1 MRVDTF
7 LIQQGCT
14 DLGGVVRTR
23 DLTAGGVSRHS
34 LATAVRRGDLI
45 RLREGVYVHPD
56 TSDDIRTAVLHGGV
70 LGCLSRANEAGLW
83 ILEEPSTLHVAL
95 PKNGHFREYAHESQG
110 DARKGDKGNGAAGSG
125 GAGNGDVGKGNA
137 GKRVAEDG
145 ATGEGCMCSLHWG
158 DMRAHGGMQALPE
171 ALAAMLLCLGEEHFF
186 VALESA
192 MKKRLIDSPQL
203 ARLRTRIS
211 KKHRWLVEFAR
222 WNADSGLESLLR
234 LRLRSLGLSL
244 ASQVKVPGV
253 GLVDFVLG
261 DRLIIEVDGKPN
273 HVGVSERHK
282 DLVRDVVAAAHG
294 FDTLRFDYA
303 LVIHDWEIVEAAIL
317 AKVELGLHRRL
328 RVSGRYQRRAVE

>member
-7 LIQQGCT
+7 LVQRLCA
-14 DLGGVVRTR
+14 DLGGVARTK
-23 DLTAGGVSRHS
+23 DLTAGGVSRQS

-56 TSDDIRTAVLHGGV
+56 TPGDIRNAVLHGGA
-70 LGCLSRANEAGLW
+70 LGCLSRAKEAGLW

-95 PKNGHFREYAHESQG
+95 PKSGHFREYAHEPMRDAEMGNKGKGTVGKCGTGKG
-110 DARKGDKGNGAAGSG
+110 DARKRDAEEEASENGCTCK
-125 GAGNGDVGKGNA
+125 V
-137 GKRVAEDG
+137 
-145 ATGEGCMCSLHWG
+145 HWS
-158 DMRAHGGMQALPE
+158 DTRAHGGMQALYE
-171 ALAAMLLCLGEEHFF
+171 AIAAMLVCLGEEHFF

-192 MKKRLIDSPQL
+192 MRKRLIDSAQL
-203 ARLRTRIS
+203 ARLRSRIS
-211 KKHRWLVEFAR
+211 KKHHWLVDFAR

-234 LRLRSLGLSL
+234 LRLRALGLSL
-244 ASQVKVPGV
+244 TSQVKVPGV

-282 DLVRDVVAAAHG
+282 DLVRDVIATAHG

-303 LVIHDWEIVEAAIL
+303 LVIHDWEMVEAAIL
-317 AKVELGLHRRL
+317 AKVEFGLHRRM
-328 RVSGRYQRRAVE
+328 RVSGR

>member
-7 LIQQGCT
+7 LVQRRCT
-14 DLGGVVRTR
+14 DLGGVVRTQ
-23 DLTAGGVSRHS
+23 DLTSGGVSRHS
-34 LATAVRRGDLI
+34 LATAVHRGDLI

-56 TSDDIRTAVLHGGV
+56 TSDDIRTAVLHGGA
-70 LGCLSRANEAGLW
+70 LGCLSRVKEAGLW

-95 PKNGHFREYAHESQG
+95 AKNGHFREHVHQPPG
-110 DARKGDKGNGAAGSG
+110 DP
-125 GAGNGDVGKGNA
+125 
-137 GKRVAEDG
+137 GKRNREKGFAE
-145 ATGEGCMCSLHWG
+145 EGCTCSRHWG
-158 DMRAHGGMQALPE
+158 DMNAHGGMQALPE
-171 ALAAMLLCLGEEHFF
+171 ALAAMLGCLGEEHFF

-192 MKKRLIDSPQL
+192 MKKRLIDSTQL
-203 ARLRTRIS
+203 ARLRSRIS
-211 KKHRWLVEFAR
+211 KKHHWLVEFAR

-234 LRLRSLGLSL
+234 LRLRTLGLSL
-244 ASQVKVPGV
+244 TSQVKVPGV

-282 DLVRDVVAAAHG
+282 DILRDVVAAAHG

-317 AKVELGLHRRL
+317 AKVEFGLHRRL
-328 RVSGRYQRRAVE
+328 RVGGR